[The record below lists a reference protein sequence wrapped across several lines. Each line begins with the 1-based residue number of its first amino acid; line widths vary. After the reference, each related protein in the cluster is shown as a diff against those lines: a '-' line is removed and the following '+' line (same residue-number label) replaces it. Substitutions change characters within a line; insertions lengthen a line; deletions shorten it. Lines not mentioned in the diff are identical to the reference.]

1 MKLSFKKR
9 IATYNLIAIASLMAI
24 AFIAIYGVV
33 YFTSYKHLDDDIITE
48 KTEIFSNLDWD
59 DDAIIMNKMPE
70 WEEAEH
76 SQIEVNPTFIQIV
89 DLDGKTV
96 FKSENLQ
103 ENHFLFNPK
112 NKTTVFYNTTIN
124 KQKIRQGQFP
134 VFNDDGKIIGQLTIG
149 VSQQE
154 SYNVLHNLLIVLI
167 IIYVF
172 IISILYFIMIFVA
185 SKAISPIH
193 QLIQSASKINH
204 SSINSRLPLPENE
217 DEIHQ
222 LATTINEL
230 LSRLEISFYQQK
242 QFTSDAAHE
251 MQTPLAAIKGIIEVL
266 LRKPRTAERYEEKMQ
281 EVLLQTNRLSLLYD
295 QLLQLARL
303 ESSVLIAQKEQLFLK
318 PIIQKSV
325 KTYNALIKTNTIKIH
340 NNIPSDAS
348 VWADILLV
356 EMIIDNLV
364 SNAIKY
370 NKIDGAIFFNWD
382 ESSKTLSITDEG
394 IGIDAEQL
402 PLLFNRFY
410 RADDSRSSQIP
421 GNGLGLSIAK
431 RLCDAQNILLT
442 VSSIKGKGTTFQLQF
457 PA

>member
-1 MKLSFKKR
+1 MKLILKKR
-9 IATYNLIAIASLMAI
+9 IATYNLIAIAILKAI

-48 KTEIFSNLDWD
+48 KTEVFSNLDWD
-59 DDAIIMNKMPE
+59 ADAIIINKMPE

-89 DLDGKTV
+89 DLNGKTI
-96 FKSENLQ
+96 FKSQNLQ
-103 ENHFLFNPK
+103 NSHFLFNPK
-112 NKTTVFYNTTIN
+112 NKKTVFYNTTIN

-167 IIYVF
+167 VIYIF

-185 SKAISPIH
+185 SKAIAPIH
-193 QLIQSASKINH
+193 QLIQSASKINY
-204 SSINSRLPLPENE
+204 SNINSRLPLPENE
-217 DEIHQ
+217 DEIYQ
-222 LATTINEL
+222 LAKTFNEL
-230 LSRLEISFYQQK
+230 LGRLEISFYQQK

-266 LRKPRTAERYEEKMQ
+266 LRKPRTAERYEEKIQ
-281 EVLLQTNRLSLLYD
+281 EVLLQTNRLSQLYE

-303 ESSVLIAQKEQLFLK
+303 ESSVLIAHKEQIVIK
-318 PIIQKSV
+318 HTIQSSV
-325 KTYNALIKTNTIKIH
+325 KTYNAIIKTSNITIH
-340 NNIPSDAS
+340 YNIPSEAT
-348 VWADILLV
+348 VCADILLL

-370 NKIDGAIFFNWD
+370 NKTDGTIYFNWD
-382 ESSKTLSITDEG
+382 ESTKILSIIDEG
-394 IGIDAEQL
+394 IGIEDHQL

-410 RADDSRSSQIP
+410 RVDDSRSSHIP

-431 RLCDAQNILLT
+431 RLCDAQNIILT
-442 VSSIKGKGTTFQLQF
+442 VSSVKGKGTTFQLQF

>member
-9 IATYNLIAIASLMAI
+9 IATYNLIAIATLTAI
-24 AFIAIYGVV
+24 AFIVIYSVV
-33 YFTSYKHLDDDIITE
+33 YYTSYKHLDDDIITE
-48 KTEIFSNLDWD
+48 KTEVFSNLDWD

-70 WEEAEH
+70 WEETEH
-76 SQIEVNPTFIQIV
+76 NQIEVNPTFIQIV
-89 DLDGKTV
+89 DLTGKTV
-96 FKSENLQ
+96 FKSINLQ
-103 ENHFLFNPK
+103 DNHFLFNPK
-112 NKTTVFYNTTIN
+112 NKTTVFYNTTFN
-124 KQKIRQGQFP
+124 NRKIRQGQFP
-134 VFNDDGKIIGQLTIG
+134 VFNDENKIIGQLTIG

-154 SYNVLHNLLIVLI
+154 SFNVLHNLLIVLI
-167 IIYVF
+167 VTYIF

-185 SKAISPIH
+185 SKAIAPIH
-193 QLIQSASKINH
+193 QLIQSASKINY

-242 QFTSDAAHE
+242 QFTSDASHE

-281 EVLLQTNRLSLLYD
+281 DVLFQTNRLSQLYD

-303 ESSVLIAQKEQLFLK
+303 ESSVLIANKEQLLLK
-318 PIIQKSV
+318 ATIQKSV
-325 KTYNALIKTNTIKIH
+325 KTNNTLVKTNSIKIH
-340 NNIPSDAS
+340 YNIPSDTT
-348 VWADILLV
+348 VWADVLLL
-356 EMIIDNLV
+356 EMIVDNLV

-382 ESSKTLSITDEG
+382 ASTKTLSVIDEG
-394 IGIDAEQL
+394 IGIDTHQL
-402 PLLFNRFY
+402 PLLFNRFF

-431 RLCDAQNILLT
+431 RLCDAQNIILT
-442 VSSIKGKGTTFQLQF
+442 VSSVKGEGTTFQLQF